1 MGENSENS
9 RGFVG
14 EVAALP
20 DGKDIDHC
28 IQCGMCTATCP
39 VAEAVPGFSPRQLI
53 ARALLNLDKELLA
66 SDEIWY
72 CARCQQCVANCR
84 KDIRPGDII
93 TALRIIAIRM
103 GYRKTAG
110 AKHALAFLGDIARKG
125 KLNEATLTMKT
136 LGWGTVTM
144 VPYAMRM
151 MFKGKVP
158 SPFVKKIEGLDQVR
172 SLIEEYKQ

>member
-1 MGENSENS
+1 MGGAAEVG
-9 RGFVG
+9 RGLPG

-39 VAEAVPGFSPRQLI
+39 VAEAVPGFSPRQII
-53 ARALLNLDKELLA
+53 ARTLMNLGEELLA

-72 CARCQQCVANCR
+72 CARCQQCVATCR

-110 AKHALAFLGDIARKG
+110 ARHTLAFLGDIKKKG
-125 KLNEATLTMKT
+125 KLNEATLAFKT
-136 LGWGTVTM
+136 LGMSTITM

-151 MFKGKVP
+151 MLKGKIP
-158 SPFVKKIEGLDQVR
+158 SPIVKKIEGLDEVR
-172 SLIEEYKQ
+172 ALVEEYRR